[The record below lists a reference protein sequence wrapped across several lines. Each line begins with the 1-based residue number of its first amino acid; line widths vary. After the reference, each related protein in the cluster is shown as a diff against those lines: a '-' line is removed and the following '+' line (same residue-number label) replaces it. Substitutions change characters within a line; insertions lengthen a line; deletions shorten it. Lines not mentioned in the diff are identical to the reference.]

1 MAAYLPCAG
10 GAPRSWTVVSSILA
24 PFLGSFDVPFGAG
37 QACNYPV
44 PLGLQLARLLAIGA
58 TLSGATPVHLAVSRS
73 RLAPPFAA
81 EQDARETSDLAASSL
96 AAVREARPTTR
107 ASPYAN
113 PSNEL
118 LLSWH
123 RSGGLW
129 PGRPGTCPCSGDQ
142 PRD

>member
-44 PLGLQLARLLAIGA
+44 PLELQLARLLAIGA

-73 RLAPPFAA
+73 RLAPP
-81 EQDARETSDLAASSL
+81 L
-96 AAVREARPTTR
+96 RPSKTQGKIRLCRGR
-107 ASPYAN
+107 A
-113 PSNEL
+113 
-118 LLSWH
+118 
-123 RSGGLW
+123 
-129 PGRPGTCPCSGDQ
+129 
-142 PRD
+142 